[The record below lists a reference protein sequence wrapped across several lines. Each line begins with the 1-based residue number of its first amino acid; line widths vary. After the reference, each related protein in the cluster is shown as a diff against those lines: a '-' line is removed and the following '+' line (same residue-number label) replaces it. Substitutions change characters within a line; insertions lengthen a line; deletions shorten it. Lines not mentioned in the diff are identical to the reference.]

1 MTKHIRL
8 QSVLRDWLDKPLA
21 HLPEALAERVKR
33 DFFPNEWDSLT
44 PAQRLSIAR
53 QCDALNDPAR
63 QTENLYWWNFAV
75 RIDELGKHIAKW
87 ESKSAPTI
95 SELAQQETKLL
106 ELRAQLAAMKAQF
119 ERGTY
124 PPTQC
129 ADSTA
134 TEGERLDQ
142 SAGSG
147 HLAAFRGM
155 ENLKPHEVTI
165 SFVGD
170 KSPEGLS
177 ASNLLEIS
185 ARGVRRRTSLA
196 EFGLADR
203 RNGALNSQATILLG
217 MAADKSLKLA
227 GGSISAA
234 MSRLRK
240 AIRNNLGITS
250 DPFSPHHPRSGW
262 EPLFSISDKR
272 GLADTRAREDAERK
286 TMSLEA
292 CQEQGIQFPPRSI
305 EHDFDDED
313 DDASRWLKTMKGGS
327 SN

>member
-1 MTKHIRL
+1 MTNYDQL
-8 QSVLRDWLDKPLA
+8 EAALRDWLDKPLE
-21 HLPEALAERVKR
+21 HLPEALADRVKR
-33 DFFPNEWDSLT
+33 DFFPNGWDDLT

-53 QCDALNDPAR
+53 QCDAQNDPAR
-63 QTENLYWWNFAV
+63 QTENLYWWNFALQM
-75 RIDELGKHIAKW
+75 DELSERIAKW
-87 ESKSAPTI
+87 KSTPAPTI
-95 SELAQQETKLL
+95 SDLAQQEVQLS
-106 ELRAQLAAMKAQF
+106 EMRAQLAAMTAEF

-124 PPTQC
+124 PPTQG

-134 TEGERLDQ
+134 TEGERVDQ
-142 SAGSG
+142 SAGSD

-170 KSPEGLS
+170 KSQEGLS
-177 ASNLLEIS
+177 ANNLLEIA

-196 EFGLADR
+196 EFGLVDR
-203 RNGALNSQATILLG
+203 RNGALNTQAAILLG

-227 GGSISAA
+227 GGGISAA
-234 MSRLRK
+234 MTRLRN

-250 DPFSPHHPRSGW
+250 DPFSPRHPRSGW

-292 CQEQGIQFPPRSI
+292 CQEQGIQFPPRPI

-313 DDASRWLKTMKGGS
+313 DDASRWIKKEELRS
-327 SN
+327 RN